1 MGESDEKILKSL
13 FEFIEQLSNY
23 YLDKF
28 NEWDSIENHIL
39 NLKNNK
45 VNTVFNF
52 NPSGDNKYEFFNTK
66 YLKHIEEYLA
76 FLNREMIYSPPF
88 DSIFAEINISSRVKA
103 INSLLYKIINYC
115 MGKEEK
121 GNVPLNK
128 CINDLQGYR
137 VILDIDC
144 EYDDLK
150 SHLQNYL
157 EKYRMQNREVRIRYL
172 VAHRANNSYNAIH
185 LYLNK
190 MGNNFVFSWELQI
203 WLKKYEKS
211 NLESHA
217 AYKQGY
223 TKWELEIKNKDLE

>member
-1 MGESDEKILKSL
+1 
-13 FEFIEQLSNY
+13 
-23 YLDKF
+23 
-28 NEWDSIENHIL
+28 
-39 NLKNNK
+39 
-45 VNTVFNF
+45 
-52 NPSGDNKYEFFNTK
+52 
-66 YLKHIEEYLA
+66 
-76 FLNREMIYSPPF
+76 
-88 DSIFAEINISSRVKA
+88 
-103 INSLLYKIINYC
+103 

-190 MGNNFVFSWELQI
+190 KGNNFVFSWELQI
-203 WLKKYEKS
+203 WLKKYENS
-211 NLESHA
+211 NLKSHA
-217 AYKQGY
+217 EYKQGY
-223 TKWELEIKNKDLE
+223 TKWELEIKNKD